1 MLENL
6 GMSSRSLTWC
16 TCGAVLTFEYDET
29 LPPLRRLIHL
39 SNRAQ
44 WNTEAIDWDR
54 ALPDR
59 PGPYERVLEWHGIWR
74 SDYIRRLPRSKQE
87 ALARQMVAV
96 EFSQILHGEQAAMM
110 LAGQLTG
117 SVDDLDARVFAAHQA
132 QDEAR
137 HVLAIR
143 GLVER
148 IGPIYPCGPVL
159 KQNLNQLLGSP
170 IWPKQVLGLQLFLEA
185 RALLSFRE
193 HLLFVRDDV
202 FKDVITRVE
211 RDEAH
216 HVAFGV
222 QYLRRGIEALDEDEK
237 REVTDYVGWLDANLW
252 SMTQKEEFR
261 QAFEQVDL
269 DYDECFRQLNWG
281 IGGQLSLPTKKS
293 VDAMHHQFGRWFE
306 RMLVRVGLEDALP
319 KRAFGEAAPE
329 VSAREVLPW
338 IAVAEGGES
347 Q

>member
-1 MLENL
+1 M
-6 GMSSRSLTWC
+6 
-16 TCGAVLTFEYDET
+16 
-29 LPPLRRLIHL
+29 RRLIRL

-44 WNTEAIDWDR
+44 WSTEMIDWAR
-54 ALPDR
+54 PLPDR

-74 SDYIRRLPRSKQE
+74 SDYIRRLSRAKQE
-87 ALARQMVAV
+87 ALARQMVAM
-96 EFSQILHGEQAAMM
+96 EFSQVLHGEQAAMM
-110 LAGQLTG
+110 LAGQLTQ

-148 IGPIYPCGPVL
+148 IGPIYPCGSVL
-159 KQNLNQLLGSP
+159 QENLNQLLTSP

-202 FKDVITRVE
+202 FRDVVTRIE

-222 QYLRRGIEALDEDEK
+222 QYLRRGVEALDKKGLND
-237 REVTDYVGWLDANLW
+237 VLSYAGWLDDNLW
-252 SMTQKEEFR
+252 SMTQQDEYR
-261 QAFEQVDL
+261 QAFDEVDL
-269 DYDECFRQLNWG
+269 DFDECFAQLQWSL
-281 IGGQLSLPTKKS
+281 GGELSMTAKKS
-293 VDAMHHQFGRWFE
+293 VTAMHHQFGRWFE
-306 RMLVRVGLEDALP
+306 RMLVRVGLEAAAEASNREHSDEQVANEGAGRDALP
-319 KRAFGEAAPE
+319 WLAIAEDAEASE
-329 VSAREVLPW
+329 
-338 IAVAEGGES
+338 
-347 Q
+347 